1 MYRKRKEKTNWKM
14 QNVNPQ
20 GKDCND
26 CVFRAIAGGT
36 GISWKDTFAG
46 LCQTGLS
53 LHAMPDYPIIFR
65 KYLKE
70 IRVRYVYKFAQAH
83 AHTEDEAST
92 ADMTAGEFIQQH
104 PKGNY
109 VLCLCWHVTCARDGF
124 LYDTRDASREKLLEA
139 WEIPPDI
146 ASAPRPF
153 APWLYER
160 SERRLAPW
168 EDIDVAAGQTF
179 LFRNPSP
186 VNRGTQDSFV
196 RAIALAEGRTWEEA
210 YQDLCRQALAQCDN
224 PQATSVAASYLSRYA
239 VGTCRYAVK
248 GQMLVKDFGY
258 EKLYQ

>member
-1 MYRKRKEKTNWKM
+1 MTASFGLLPEARGF
-14 QNVNPQ
+14 Q
-20 GKDCND
+20 GK
-26 CVFRAIAGGT
+26 T
-36 GISWKDTFAG
+36 G

-109 VLCLCWHVTCARDGF
+109 VLCLWWHVTCARDGF
-124 LYDTRDASREKLLEA
+124 LYDTWDASREKLLEA

-146 ASAPRPF
+146 ASAPRPSV
-153 APWLYER
+153 PWLYER

-196 RAIALAEGRTWEEA
+196 RAHRPRRRQDMGRGFSGS
-210 YQDLCRQALAQCDN
+210 LPPGPR
-224 PQATSVAASYLSRYA
+224 PV
-239 VGTCRYAVK
+239 
-248 GQMLVKDFGY
+248 
-258 EKLYQ
+258 